1 MNNKFKGVIKKA
13 GRYTCEAARKTVRT
27 VGKIASNPNVQK
39 IGLMAAS
46 VAVPSVGVA
55 VGSLAMLNSGVN
67 QAFGRKTDMIG
78 EMSNVLNVGSNIT
91 RGLTKG
97 VLSPILGSVDREI
110 KTVEDKF
117 FR

>member
-1 MNNKFKGVIKKA
+1 MNNKFKGVVKKA

-55 VGSLAMLNSGVN
+55 VGSLAALNYGVN
-67 QAFGRKTDMIG
+67 QAFGRKTDMMG
-78 EMSNVLNVGSNIT
+78 EMSNALNVGSNIT
-91 RGLTKG
+91 RGLTKSIMSP
-97 VLSPILGSVDREI
+97 VLSSMDRGI
-110 KTVEDKF
+110 KTAEDKF